1 MEEIVAR
8 MERIWAQQGPD
19 LASILQTQAL
29 LDLGLSVALFLVA
42 THIAATMWALRLSQ
56 GHNAPLALRM
66 WTVFLLVPVFLFAV
80 RLTSGDVLLAALG
93 DPLPLLAATATMGMD
108 ARPGGA
114 HTPPDAGALTEAVL
128 ASAESRAFQILWPM
142 LLMAAVSLWILDRWR
157 RAGMPVHTRTL
168 RAVVPAVV
176 VLLIAAP
183 VAFDGA
189 LWSALFGRPDALL
202 EAMLQPAVAF
212 LPEPNAATPSV
223 PSTSPV
229 GIGAPP

>member
-29 LDLGLSVALFLVA
+29 LDLGLSLALFLVA
-42 THIAATMWALRLSQ
+42 THIAATMWTLRLAQ
-56 GHNAPLALRM
+56 GPQAPLALRM

-93 DPLPLLAATATMGMD
+93 DPMPLLAATATMGMD
-108 ARPGGA
+108 APPGGT
-114 HTPPDAGALTEAVL
+114 HTPPDPGTLADAVL

-142 LLMAAVSLWILDRWR
+142 VLMSALSLAMLERWR
-157 RAGMPVHTRTL
+157 RVGMPLATTHL
-168 RAVVPAVV
+168 RVVVPSLV

-183 VAFDGA
+183 VAVDGT

-202 EAMLQPAVAF
+202 EAMIQPPVVF
-212 LPEPNAATPSV
+212 TPNPTALPSV
-223 PSTSPV
+223 SSTSPL
-229 GIGAPP
+229 GTGDLP